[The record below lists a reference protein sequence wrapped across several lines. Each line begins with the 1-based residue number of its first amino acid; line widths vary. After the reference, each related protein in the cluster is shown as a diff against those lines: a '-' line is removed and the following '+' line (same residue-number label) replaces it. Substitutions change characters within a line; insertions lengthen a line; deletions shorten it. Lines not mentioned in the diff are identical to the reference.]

1 MATKRRILIIEN
13 QFIQFKDIKYLLD
26 NSGYQTFPDENSF
39 IDFIDAIKIHLNRRY
54 TNERRTFFL
63 EKVIEIIT
71 KFDPE
76 ILIIDHI
83 LVGTHD
89 AQDGIDLAVEFRK
102 RGLKQPII
110 FFSRTE
116 LNNIDICDKLPNVT
130 LDKEWIF
137 KGYSGED
144 ILDKKFFDEIVI
156 PKIKS
161 LLPKSVSNKIIE
173 KLNEKRSKVTASS
186 TDVQRAI
193 AEITQT
199 LIGKINESSIAVN
212 EEILGRLN
220 SNTLDSE
227 YLELLKS
234 LTTQNGK

>member
-26 NSGYQTFPDENSF
+26 NSGYQTFPDEKSF

-137 KGYSGED
+137 KGYSSED
-144 ILDKKFFDEIVI
+144 ILEKKFFDEIVI
-156 PKIKS
+156 PKIES
-161 LLPKSVSNKIIE
+161 LLKRDISSRIIE
-173 KLNEKRSKVTASS
+173 KLKGNVIDSRSS
-186 TDVQRAI
+186 TSEIHEAI
-193 AEITQT
+193 KSNTQK
-199 LIGKINESSIAVN
+199 IIDKINNEQLIISEEIYNQISKESSKSDYN
-212 EEILGRLN
+212 ETLKEICN
-220 SNTLDSE
+220 HE
-227 YLELLKS
+227 K
-234 LTTQNGK
+234 